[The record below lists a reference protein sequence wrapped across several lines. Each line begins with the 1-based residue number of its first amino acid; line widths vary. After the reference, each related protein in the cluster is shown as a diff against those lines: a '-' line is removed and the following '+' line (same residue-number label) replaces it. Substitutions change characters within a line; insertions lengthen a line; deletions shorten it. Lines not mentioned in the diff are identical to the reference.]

1 MLSDILK
8 IFFHST
14 NSSICRFGS
23 PISAEMGGLNDFLRG
38 LAADSANDFTEEQL
52 RVNSYQDI
60 INTFFTPYRG
70 MDEDQLDTLRPG
82 LATVVR
88 RVRDHINID
97 AVDGTNYGNSENP
110 DDRFFAVRTCNAY
123 WNPQVPIRE
132 TDVDPMYL
140 GMASQAG
147 EREDTIITPDLRGKV
162 CVSRYRETRRNH
174 VHLLKDTPEILHLCT
189 KDSVFYVPN
198 MLLAGHLSIQD
209 TPQTVHNKRGSGL
222 LFSLLIFVR
231 CYLFV

>member
-14 NSSICRFGS
+14 NPTICRFGS
-23 PISAEMGGLNDFLRG
+23 PISSEMDGLNDFLRG
-38 LAADSANDFTEEQL
+38 LAADSTNGFTEEQL
-52 RVNSYQDI
+52 RVTSYQDI

-70 MDEDQLDTLRPG
+70 MTDAQLNTLTPG
-82 LATVVR
+82 LAAIVR
-88 RVRDHINID
+88 RVRDNINLD
-97 AVDGTNYGNSENP
+97 AVDGTNYIDSENP
-110 DDRFFAVRTCNAY
+110 ADRFFTVRTCNAY

-162 CVSRYRETRRNH
+162 CVSRYGAFINSKKPRS
-174 VHLLKDTPEILHLCT
+174 L
-189 KDSVFYVPN
+189 F
-198 MLLAGHLSIQD
+198 
-209 TPQTVHNKRGSGL
+209 L
-222 LFSLLIFVR
+222 LFFTMLSSLSTR
-231 CYLFV
+231 CLGHWTSPVAT